1 MGETTAAIAQAR
13 PEDDF
18 LGIEVHAPG
27 VGSLLKRIRELG
39 LTNVRV
45 IRHDAVEVVA
55 AMIPPSTLAGVQ
67 VFFPDPWP
75 KKRHHK
81 RRLLTPAFV
90 RELAL
95 RLVPGG
101 YLHVAT
107 DWDDYAQEILA
118 VLAAEPLLANTAT
131 GFAPRPDYR
140 PLTKFEARGLKLGHS
155 VRDLVFRR
163 RAAGLTWRSAPDVGR
178 RTARRAVSRRDF
190 VSCLRAGESR
200 TSEPGSVQLLEL
212 PGPLEGERLGVAQ
225 PERNLAISPS
235 RSATSVSASASPR
248 AVAISGLAS
257 SA

>member
-1 MGETTAAIAQAR
+1 MSGEAGHPHIRSFSGRRGHFTSGQKTAYETLLPRYGLPYAARPLDFALAFGRRAPVVLEIGFGMGETTATIAAAR
-13 PEDDF
+13 PDEDF
-18 LGIEVHAPG
+18 LGVEVYPAG

-55 AMIPPSTLAGVQ
+55 AMIAPSTLAGVQ

-81 RRLLTPAFV
+81 RRLLTPMFV
-90 RELAL
+90 RELSL

-118 VLAAEPLLANTAT
+118 VLAAEPLLANTSA

-155 VRDLVFRR
+155 VRDLFFRR
-163 RAAGLTWRSAPDVGR
+163 RDAPR
-178 RTARRAVSRRDF
+178 
-190 VSCLRAGESR
+190 
-200 TSEPGSVQLLEL
+200 
-212 PGPLEGERLGVAQ
+212 
-225 PERNLAISPS
+225 
-235 RSATSVSASASPR
+235 
-248 AVAISGLAS
+248 
-257 SA
+257 

>member
-55 AMIPPSTLAGVQ
+55 AMIAPSTLAGIQ

-81 RRLLTPAFV
+81 RRLLTPMFV

-107 DWDDYAQEILA
+107 DWEDYAHEILA
-118 VLAAEPLLANTAT
+118 VLAAEPLLANTAV

-140 PLTKFEARGLKLGHS
+140 PLTKFETRGLKLGHS

-163 RAAGLTWRSAPDVGR
+163 RDAPW
-178 RTARRAVSRRDF
+178 
-190 VSCLRAGESR
+190 
-200 TSEPGSVQLLEL
+200 
-212 PGPLEGERLGVAQ
+212 
-225 PERNLAISPS
+225 
-235 RSATSVSASASPR
+235 
-248 AVAISGLAS
+248 
-257 SA
+257 